1 MAGYKEAYPKNLGKN
16 TRLNM
21 VLPTLNGL
29 QIQKTPRE
37 VAALRDKD
45 IRNL

>member
-1 MAGYKEAYPKNLGKN
+1 
-16 TRLNM
+16 M
-21 VLPTLNGL
+21 VLATLNGL

-45 IRNL
+45 IKNRCKKS